1 MKTVSRP
8 YTVLLLMVAVLMLLL
23 SAVAI
28 SEACCTGPRGNVN
41 GDWMDQNDV
50 SDLTYLVSY
59 LFQSGPPPPCE
70 EEADVN
76 ASGQIDVSDLTY
88 YVAYLF
94 QGGPAPIW
102 CS

>member
-1 MKTVSRP
+1 MKTVSTP
-8 YTVLLLMVAVLMLLL
+8 KCLLLLLVAVLVLLL
-23 SAVAI
+23 SAVAV
-28 SEACCTGPRGNVN
+28 SEACCLGPRGNVN
-41 GDWMDQNDV
+41 NDILDNNDI

-59 LFQSGPPPPCE
+59 LFQNGPPPPCE
-70 EEADVN
+70 EEADVD